1 MPSAE
6 EHQQQFRN
14 LNRKVNI
21 LLVLLTVVGL
31 GAVGV
36 CSAAQSNDLENLSD
50 EATARLA
57 KSQIDSLMA
66 NPAYTEYLGEIDYDA
81 LVDAYMANPAYLEW
95 LYTPETTREED
106 CAGVIVGY
114 LAITRDVSTL
124 PDDDVDSL
132 CDWYEARLGPK

>member
-66 NPAYTEYLGEIDYDA
+66 NPAYTEYSRGDRLRRFSRCVYGEPGI
-81 LVDAYMANPAYLEW
+81 P
-95 LYTPETTREED
+95 
-106 CAGVIVGY
+106 
-114 LAITRDVSTL
+114 
-124 PDDDVDSL
+124 
-132 CDWYEARLGPK
+132 